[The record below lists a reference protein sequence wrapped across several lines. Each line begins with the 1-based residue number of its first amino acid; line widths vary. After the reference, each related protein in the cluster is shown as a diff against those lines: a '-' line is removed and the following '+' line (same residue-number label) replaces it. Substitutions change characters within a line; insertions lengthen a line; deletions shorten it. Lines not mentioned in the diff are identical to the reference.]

1 MKKRFLCIAL
11 LAVMIFS
18 MTACKFK
25 EEMPEKKYDYNLSDY
40 ITLPEFESHTIDIE
54 LDSLQAAIDS
64 YLVNASVEYTVSRG
78 DDIYIDIVV
87 YEEKILTSN
96 TGEVIKKKGDKI
108 DALSLPNYYV
118 ENLGSSELPYI
129 IETDII
135 NSESKLK
142 DIITRK
148 YSYDQLDGF
157 VPEEYEGQNLYFE
170 MKIMNKKTQLGD
182 VVLVAYK
189 AYLVDENN
197 AIILDEDGK
206 ETPFDK
212 SDSSKFFLGSKL
224 AIDDFENNLVD
235 ILLYDKHSFYATFP
249 DDYAE
254 EEYRNKKA
262 LFEVTVNYIYTAP
275 IYNNDFIKS
284 YFTDYTTTADF
295 ESELKKEYLKEKMM
309 DYVFDNATVIKYP
322 DAEYNAI
329 KADIEASADSF
340 KEYYGYSFDEYI
352 KAQGFTSRDEYIK
365 GNMKTEMIYY
375 AIAEKLNIKPTD
387 AMLENERTSLVNMY
401 KTLYMEQ
408 QGLDEATALSTA
420 EEFVKN
426 LGDVYIYENVLF
438 DLVKVELFRNAIAN
452 ELPRTYESI
461 SEVLAKEAAGEAK

>member
-1 MKKRFLCIAL
+1 
-11 LAVMIFS
+11 
-18 MTACKFK
+18 
-25 EEMPEKKYDYNLSDY
+25 
-40 ITLPEFESHTIDIE
+40 
-54 LDSLQAAIDS
+54 
-64 YLVNASVEYTVSRG
+64 
-78 DDIYIDIVV
+78 
-87 YEEKILTSN
+87 
-96 TGEVIKKKGDKI
+96 
-108 DALSLPNYYV
+108 
-118 ENLGSSELPYI
+118 
-129 IETDII
+129 
-135 NSESKLK
+135 
-142 DIITRK
+142 
-148 YSYDQLDGF
+148 
-157 VPEEYEGQNLYFE
+157 
-170 MKIMNKKTQLGD
+170 
-182 VVLVAYK
+182 
-189 AYLVDENN
+189 
-197 AIILDEDGK
+197 
-206 ETPFDK
+206 
-212 SDSSKFFLGSKL
+212 
-224 AIDDFENNLVD
+224 
-235 ILLYDKHSFYATFP
+235 
-249 DDYAE
+249 
-254 EEYRNKKA
+254 
-262 LFEVTVNYIYTAP
+262 
-275 IYNNDFIKS
+275 
-284 YFTDYTTTADF
+284 
-295 ESELKKEYLKEKMM
+295 MM